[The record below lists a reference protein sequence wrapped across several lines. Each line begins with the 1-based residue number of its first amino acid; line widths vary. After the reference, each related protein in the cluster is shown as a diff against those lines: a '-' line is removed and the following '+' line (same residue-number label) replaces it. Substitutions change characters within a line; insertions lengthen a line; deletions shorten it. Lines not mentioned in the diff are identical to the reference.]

1 MFGAAALHQLVSEVA
16 HGLDKLTPQCMVGY
30 AVQSLQLT
38 LVTNRPHHGHTLS
51 IFEVAQER
59 LFDFP
64 GTLINSARLLFG
76 ETVLQVLRGSD
87 FAAVLV
93 LNFEGDVSEHPD
105 EFGHV
110 AVELLLILAVGE
122 FVIGPDMLRQGSH
135 HLQVADRTLVD
146 ATDRVVDEVGR
157 DKQGKGED
165 LGVCLGVFL
174 QAIRALGIKEEDK
187 AVKSGI
193 KHWLRPHPNALR
205 AAMHCRVHFK
215 LH

>member
-1 MFGAAALHQLVSEVA
+1 
-16 HGLDKLTPQCMVGY
+16 MVGY

-38 LVTNRPHHGHTLS
+38 LVTNGPHHGHTLS

-64 GTLINSARLLFG
+64 GTLINSAGLLFG

-174 QAIRALGIKEEDK
+174 QAI
-187 AVKSGI
+187 
-193 KHWLRPHPNALR
+193 
-205 AAMHCRVHFK
+205 
-215 LH
+215 